1 MTALATLAWSLAS
14 PLLLVL
20 AQAGETPEP
29 EDVKAGWVAFGIW
42 LALAAAVALLG
53 WSLTRRLKKVD
64 FEEVERPRKRGR
76 S

>member
-1 MTALATLAWSLAS
+1 MTAATWNGTVIAES
-14 PLLLVL
+14 
-20 AQAGETPEP
+20 

-64 FEEVERPRKRGR
+64 FEEVERPRKRER